1 MPIHKLKLTKTG
13 EEFLLYGDS
22 LTEDQS
28 NFGVEI
34 VEKDIKIEDNQLLP
48 VFEQNQYQRDK
59 KLFAEHIESFND
71 LKNAYFLIKTKE
83 LNKPKSIRDMVIE
96 KYNSLSEYF

>member
-13 EEFLLYGDS
+13 EEFLLYGES
-22 LTEDQS
+22 LLENQS
-28 NFGVEI
+28 IAEI

-48 VFEQNQYQRDK
+48 VFEQDHYQRDK

-96 KYNSLSEYF
+96 KYESLSEYFN